1 MNFLRQHFEKL
12 ILGIVL
18 TALVV
23 GIIVVLLGIGKARG
37 MVAEQKDKAVRSL
50 RSGKDLA
57 PDQARDLNLAN
68 EALVAPGNRFAFL
81 AAAGDR
87 KGSLLEPLP
96 YLRCVNPRCN
106 YLIPPDELVCRFCGA
121 EQPPEKKDV
130 YPEVEDRD
138 RDGIPNYV
146 EKHIPFLNPDD
157 PSDAGLDYDL
167 DTFTNLEE
175 FRHDTNMANPASYP
189 PLAINLRLFE
199 KPFNAPLPIA
209 LRGIT
214 TNNSDD
220 PAQWFLLFNV
230 FNPQTRRFGPVRYRV
245 GDTIPPQSDGRRRF
259 GPFVVASARRE
270 RRQVGDE
277 TKDVGVA
284 VLTWNEQSYTLVEGE
299 TPRELD
305 LSASLLFLASRSRQ
319 DEAALRAQM
328 RYTPRKDEIISLV
341 HRPSQRRE
349 DYKVISIAD
358 DKVVVELVQGGAGTM
373 GGGMDMGGGG
383 MDMGGMDMGT
393 GAAGMG
399 GRIRPGMQPGTTAPA
414 EPLRFEITRTFDP
427 AADLIDPAR
436 LRMPQ
441 PGVRAPGQR

>member
-18 TALVV
+18 TALVI

-37 MVAEQKDKAVRSL
+37 TVAEQRKKAEKAL

-81 AAAGDR
+81 AAEGDR
-87 KGSLLEPLP
+87 RGSLLEPLP

-106 YLIPPDELVCRFCGA
+106 YLIPPDELVCRFCNA

-146 EKHIPFLNPDD
+146 EKHIPFLNPEDVG
-157 PSDAGLDYDL
+157 DAGLDYDL

-175 FRHDTNMANPASYP
+175 FRHDTNLANPASYP
-189 PLAINLRLFE
+189 PLAVNLRLLD
-199 KPFNAPLPIA
+199 KPFNAPLPVV
-209 LRGIT
+209 LRGIAA
-214 TNNSDD
+214 NNSDD
-220 PAQWFLLFNV
+220 PAKWLLNFNV
-230 FNPQTRRFGPVRYRV
+230 FNPQTRRFVLARFRV
-245 GDTIPPQSDGRRRF
+245 GETIPFLSDGIRRY

-270 RRQVGDE
+270 RRQAGEE
-277 TKDVGVA
+277 TKEIGIA
-284 VLTWNEQSYTLVEGE
+284 VLTWNEQDYTLVEGE
-299 TPRELD
+299 TPRDLA
-305 LSASLLFLASRSRQ
+305 LSASLLFLASRSRS

-328 RYTPRKDEIISLV
+328 RYTPRQDEVFFLI

-349 DYKVISIAD
+349 GYNVVSIAE
-358 DKVVVELVQGGAGTM
+358 DKVVVELVQGGAGGMDTGGGMGMDMGGGMGMEM
-373 GGGMDMGGGG
+373 GGGMDMGGG
-383 MDMGGMDMGT
+383 T
-393 GAAGMG
+393 
-399 GRIRPGMQPGTTAPA
+399 RPGMQTGTAAAA

-441 PGVRAPGQR
+441 PGVRVPGQR